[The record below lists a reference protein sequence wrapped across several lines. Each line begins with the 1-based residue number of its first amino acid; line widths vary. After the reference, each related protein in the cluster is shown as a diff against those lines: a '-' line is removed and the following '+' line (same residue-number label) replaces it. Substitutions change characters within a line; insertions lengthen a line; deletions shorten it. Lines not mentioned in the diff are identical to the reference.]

1 MSKNL
6 QVNLTFTADTTAA
19 KQQMQQLQQSLTNL
33 ASQPMQSQGVNT
45 MRTQLAEASAKAVEL
60 KIALQNAT
68 NVNTGKLNFNKFSQ
82 ELQKNKTSLQQYANY
97 LKQLGPQGSQAFGQ
111 LATAIRQ
118 SELPIISLKGK
129 VAALGKTLANTVRWQ
144 LSSSLIMGFTRAIG
158 STVNYAKELNE
169 SLNNIRIVTGKSIE
183 DMSKFAQEANKA
195 AKALSTTTTA
205 YTNASL
211 IYYQQGLS
219 DQEVK
224 KRAETTLK
232 LANVVSEEAST
243 VSEWMTAIW
252 NNFDDGSQ
260 FLEHYADVITALGA
274 ATASSADEIAGG
286 LEKFAAVADTV
297 GLSYEYAAS
306 ALATITAE
314 TRQSEDVVGTALKTI
329 FARIEGLNL
338 GETLEDGTTLNK
350 YSEALYKVGVNIKD
364 SNGNLKDMDD
374 ILDGIGERWQ
384 YLNKDQQVA
393 LAQNVAGIRQ
403 YNQFIALMS
412 NWDVMEENLEIS
424 KNSTGELE
432 RQQAIFEEGIEG
444 SAARVKAQL
453 EEIKNTLLD
462 ENDLIPLLE
471 MADGFLE
478 IITNLLDSLGGMPG
492 LLIMI
497 TALVTKAFGPQIANG
512 IASMTSGLVSMKN
525 ALDGSA
531 AAAQKNAITQTTKMA
546 ANMAISDSRIG
557 SNEGAA
563 ISSALKDNEQLTKSE
578 DKYAGRLNE
587 QYKETVSILRQIV
600 EEKQKIIQASA
611 QEADSA
617 EAQGMRAETAL
628 KTAGMSAKDTNII
641 RSAGLY
647 ADKVDTFAT
656 TNFSSEKQAVQSA
669 GGIVKTA
676 TNVMGE
682 DSTQVQNLSKSYDKL
697 VQKEHEYA
705 KLKSNVTAKQKAGV
719 QVTKEE
725 IEQLNKAKTARNQER
740 KNFADTAKS
749 INVASA
755 AKKKYANANQ
765 ETDGAVEQLIEA
777 EEKGAA
783 ATKRSEQAIK
793 DKDAVMRQHD
803 KTLKEGAAVGVHW
816 SQSFVQGIS
825 TMTSVA
831 SGIMMLTNSFKTVSD
846 AAKNGELTFSTFM
859 GAAVSLLMSLG
870 MFAPIITGITKAM
883 KAQNLTG
890 LKGLGILTAEW
901 LMTKLSSKA
910 KREKIRA
917 IQAEQKED
925 EKANLKKIASIFF
938 NIGEQASQGPK
949 GWITAA
955 ISAAL
960 VAALIGVAIAV
971 NASNKAQ
978 NSKEEEEA
986 QRTQKYANQ
995 VSEAYD
1001 KVRESYEKLKESLEN
1016 YNSAQEAIGKLQ
1028 KGTLEWKQAIQ
1039 EANQQVIELMDAY
1052 PELAQ
1057 YVSNIEGRLM
1067 ISEEGQRALLE
1078 QEGQRVTAL
1087 SNIKLNAQQNAKQA
1101 RYEADKKAELTTTF
1115 DTAGAWEF
1123 IGHMMGGIAAGAI
1136 TGNPILATAGIGLG
1150 IYDAINNNNTEYQQS
1165 ENAINALSELYLEQ
1179 GEAIFADF
1187 DKTLQDLNIT
1197 DTDLIDKLKDNKDV
1211 TEDLVRTNAELVEQ
1225 NKIANQ
1231 QKVDNLLM
1239 SQEHFITSEYGA
1251 GVQTATSK
1259 QYEKLKQQSI
1269 DDLGDID
1276 DYRKGKRYTLGI
1288 AKGSTEKGEDVF
1300 KEYAEAMG
1308 YKDADAT
1315 DFKGDKLFFKYKN
1328 EDDAWVEENEVTYED
1343 MRDAVAEYRVAKQAA
1358 DLANKTNQMTSQVR
1372 MLQNSNAQDQALGSF
1387 LEHGNLGY
1395 LDPEVYDEITA
1406 DGFSI
1411 STEQAELF
1419 GMTVE
1424 EATEKFK
1431 KAYDAYDPILAR
1443 NNILAQQQQ
1452 AINITL
1458 ADGAAELEQSE
1469 TALRAYAET
1478 LADNSEYLNENKEA
1492 AAKMAVAHYRTAIG
1506 ISELKKALNDNLK
1519 VLKDSSANSLDYA
1532 EALGSVK
1539 DSLEKAFGVKVSADF
1554 VKKNLG
1560 KIEDMANG
1568 STEALRALRKELV
1581 IDTISNMALDDSY
1594 KTALQ
1599 SELTELM
1606 EIAENSPIGMKL
1618 DLDNSKAIEGIN
1630 EALKAGTM
1638 TVQEVEALFANAN
1651 LALPQYNTAKVP
1663 HTTTST
1669 SNTVSEIDQWWGKQ
1683 TVTSKSTTSTTTW
1696 SEIPYFGDN
1705 PPQYDEN
1712 GDQIKGTGIEN
1723 SLKVST
1729 TSNKQADEDIVNYGG
1744 KGTAAGESST
1754 DKAKRAKELDNEIK
1768 RYRLLDETVEDLER
1782 DLDNLRKAK
1791 DRAYGNNKLAYMK
1804 QEQEMLKQ
1812 NVELS
1817 KERLQLAEQYYQEDL
1832 AELGKYGITTNENGQ
1847 VINWDERLQAQID
1860 KMKGMS
1866 DPNSEAYKQE
1876 KQKLDDMKKAY
1887 DNYMQSLD
1895 DVKDAQQE
1903 IIDTQNAVVD
1913 SLLEEAEFT
1922 VEFKIEAD
1930 EFTMSVLEHF
1940 LSRMEDDAFAAAD
1953 AIALIGQQM
1962 EVTAG
1967 QIDTYMTG
1975 INKVLG
1981 ATLSPEEIQKV
1992 MAGDLSNIDTSK
2004 LTEQQI
2010 EDLKEYA
2017 NGLMEVENQLH
2028 EQHTAVHEKLTETIE
2043 AWNEEFDKNMAKF
2056 EKYNAVVENYKN
2068 IIDIVGK
2075 GTLGISDETMR
2086 NMYEAQKNIATDQ
2099 LEAARI
2105 RKESAQTTYNE
2116 MKIAYDNAVMQ
2127 YGEDSEIAKK
2137 WKEQMDIA
2145 EESLDEATSEF
2156 QDAWQNALQAA
2167 ADAFQHNV
2175 ETIIQNF
2182 EKSIAGIYGS
2192 LEGLEEAFDRQKE
2205 INERYLEDYEK
2216 TYEINKLNRKIN
2228 QDIAKTTS
2236 NKSTK
2241 ELRDLQNELLNMNKE
2256 GNQISKLDIEY
2267 MQKKYDLLLAEQALR
2282 DAQNAKSTVKL
2293 SRDSEG
2299 NYSYVYTADQN
2310 NVDQAMQSYEDAKYA
2325 LEDWSRTS
2333 LETVSENIIQI
2344 YSAWSQAMQEIM
2356 MDNTLNEE
2364 ERERKMAE
2372 TNQYYLELMGYYTDE
2387 ATKLTEY
2394 GYQTNSQYHIDM
2406 ADSINDSIVGHI
2418 MPDITNWKELYT
2430 KSSTLMQGSTT
2441 ALDKLIKQFAIDVD
2455 EAMNKAGISTGK
2467 FETLATEDLRNVETQ
2482 AGATKNAITKIKTE
2496 AEAQLPLAVS
2506 AVQAFEID
2514 FNGYMD
2520 LIIQKIGDPTGGGV
2534 LGAIQKL
2541 INGCKEGLRA
2551 QKALEEK
2558 DYSYTGEA
2566 TTPQT
2571 TTPQTTGTGG
2581 GLTKQDS
2588 LEADGT
2594 TYYKLSD
2601 NNWYAKEN
2609 VELYD
2614 DGTYNPT
2621 GAAREWQ
2628 FDGEIDLN
2636 SDNEF
2641 KSRLNYNSTK
2651 QTSITFGTFGQLYGD
2666 PVTIRDEKGQPWRV
2680 QPGAGQFMYP
2690 YFEGAKIS
2698 KYSGSL
2704 INGMRLYEVQPS
2716 SKYPQISKSFYISQG
2731 ELNALLGN
2739 RAGFQA
2745 YKAYNLTPYYSG
2757 GGGSFGG
2764 TGAGR
2769 SFDTGGYTG
2778 EWGPEG
2784 RLAMLHQKEIV
2795 LNAHDT
2801 ENLLS
2806 IVSMVRDM
2814 NDRIELN
2821 ARAMQYGLTAA
2832 YTANNIKSQNDT
2844 LQQEVHITAEFPN
2857 ATNHSE
2863 IEEAFR
2869 NLTNL
2874 ASQYAN
2880 RKF

>member
-6 QVNLTFTADTTAA
+6 QVNLTFTADTTVA
-19 KQQMQQLQQSLTNL
+19 KHQMQQLQQSLTNL
-33 ASQPMQSQGVNT
+33 ASQPMQSQGINT

-82 ELQKNKTSLQQYANY
+82 ELRKNKTSLQQYANY
-97 LKQLGPQGSQAFGQ
+97 LKQLGPQGSQAFAQ

-129 VAALGKTLANTVRWQ
+129 VAALGKTLANTARWQ
-144 LSSSLIMGFTRAIG
+144 LSSSLIMGFTRAIS

-252 NNFDDGSQ
+252 NNFDNGSQ
-260 FLEHYADVITALGA
+260 SLEHYADVITALGA

-338 GETLEDGTTLNK
+338 GETLDDGTTLNK

-384 YLNKDQQVA
+384 HLNEDQQVA

-412 NWDVMEENLEIS
+412 NWDVMKENLEIS

-444 SAARVKAQL
+444 STARVKAQL

-512 IASMTSGLVSMKN
+512 IASITGGLVSMKGV
-525 ALDGSA
+525 LDGSA

-563 ISSALKDNEQLTKSE
+563 ISSALKDNEQLTKNE

-628 KTAGMSAKDTNII
+628 KTAGMSTKDTNII
-641 RSAGLY
+641 RSAGQY
-647 ADKVDTFAT
+647 TDKVDTFAT

-669 GGIVKTA
+669 GSIVKTA

-697 VQKEHEYA
+697 VQKEQEYA
-705 KLKSNVTAKQKAGV
+705 KLKSSVTAKQKAGV

-725 IEQLNKAKTARNQER
+725 IQQLNKAKTARNQER

-870 MFAPIITGITKAM
+870 MFAPVITGITKAM
-883 KAQNLTG
+883 KAQQLTG

-1078 QEGQRVTAL
+1078 QESQKVTAL

-1123 IGHMMGGIAAGAI
+1123 IGHMMGGIAAGAM

-1211 TEDLVRTNAELVEQ
+1211 TEDLVRTNAEVVEQ

-1251 GVQTATSK
+1251 GVQTAISK

-1269 DDLGDID
+1269 DDLGDTD
-1276 DYRKGKRYTLGI
+1276 DYRKGKWYTFGI

-1300 KEYAEAMG
+1300 KKYAEAMG

-1328 EDDAWVEENEVTYED
+1328 EDDEWVEENEVTYED
-1343 MRDAVAEYRVAKQAA
+1343 MRDAVAEYLVAKQAA

-1568 STEALRALRKELV
+1568 SAEALRALRKELV

-1618 DLDNSKAIEGIN
+1618 ELDNSKAIEGIN

-1651 LALPQYNTAKVP
+1651 LALPQYNTTKVP

-1705 PPQYDEN
+1705 PPRYDEN

-1782 DLDNLRKAK
+1782 DLNNLQKAK

-1832 AELGKYGITTNENGQ
+1832 AELGKYGISTNKDGQ
-1847 VINWDERLQAQID
+1847 VINWDERLQAQIN
-1860 KMKGMS
+1860 KMKGL
-1866 DPNSEAYKQE
+1866 DPNNEIYEQE
-1876 KQKLDDMKKAY
+1876 KQRLDDMKSAY
-1887 DNYMQSLD
+1887 DKYMQSLD

-1903 IIDTQNAVVD
+1903 IIDNQNTVID

-1930 EFTMSVLEHF
+1930 EFTMEVLEHF
-1940 LSRMEDDAFAAAD
+1940 LSRLEDDAFAAAD

-1992 MAGDLSNIDTSK
+1992 MAGDLSGIDTSK

-2017 NGLMEVENQLH
+2017 SGLMEVENQLR

-2056 EKYNAVVENYKN
+2056 DKYNAVIENYKN

-2075 GTLGISDETMR
+2075 DRLGINDETIK
-2086 NMYEAQKNIATDQ
+2086 NMYAAQKNVANDQ
-2099 LEAARI
+2099 LAASKARKEAA
-2105 RKESAQTTYNE
+2105 QNTYDQLAA
-2116 MKIAYDNAVMQ
+2116 AYENAKQQ
-2127 YGEDSEIAKK
+2127 YGEDSEIAKS
-2137 WKEQMDIA
+2137 WKEQMDA
-2145 EESLDEATSEF
+2145 AGETLDDATSEF
-2156 QDAWQNALQAA
+2156 YDSWQNALQAA
-2167 ADAFQHNV
+2167 ADAFAASVDLIV
-2175 ETIIQNF
+2175 ENF
-2182 EKSIAGIYGS
+2182 EESVSGAYGS
-2192 LEGLEEAFDRQKE
+2192 LDALQEAFDKQRE

-2216 TYEINKLNRKIN
+2216 TYEISKLNRKIN
-2228 QDIAKTTS
+2228 QDLAKTTS
-2236 NKSTK
+2236 AKSSK
-2241 ELRDLQNELLNMNKE
+2241 ELRDLQEELLALNEE
-2256 GNQISKLDIEY
+2256 GVNVSQRDIEF
-2267 MQKKYDLLLAEQALR
+2267 MQKKYNLLVAEQALR
-2282 DAQNAKSTVKL
+2282 DAQNAKSVVRL
-2293 SRDSEG
+2293 QRDSEG
-2299 NYSYVYTADQN
+2299 NYGYVYTADQTN
-2310 NVDQAMQSYEDAKYA
+2310 IDASQQAYEDAKYN
-2325 LEDWSRTS
+2325 LENWNN
-2333 LETVSENIIQI
+2333 ETLMTISEQIITIKQNF
-2344 YSAWSQAMQEIM
+2344 SQAIQDIAN
-2356 MDNTLNEE
+2356 DTTLNDE
-2364 ERERKMAE
+2364 ERKQKMAE
-2372 TNQYYLELMGYYTDE
+2372 TTAYYVDKLRYWTDE
-2387 ATKLTEY
+2387 AIRLNENA
-2394 GYQTNSQYHIDM
+2394 YQANSQFHMDM
-2406 ADSINDSIVGHI
+2406 ADSIHDSIIGKI
-2418 MPDITNWKELYT
+2418 FPDLNDWEALYT
-2430 KSSTLMQGSTT
+2430 NDTEAMMEASED
-2441 ALDKLIKQFAIDVD
+2441 LDDAIDDMADDIEDSMEVAGTSVD
-2455 EAMNKAGISTGK
+2455 DFEEKANEDFVAVQSGAKKTKEKIEELKNSV
-2467 FETLATEDLRNVETQ
+2467 ATELP
-2482 AGATKNAITKIKTE
+2482 KAI
-2496 AEAQLPLAVS
+2496 S
-2506 AVQAFEID
+2506 GVQTFENK

-2520 LIIQKIGDPTGGGV
+2520 SIQQKIDNVVIP
-2534 LGAIQKL
+2534 AITRL
-2541 INGCKEGLRA
+2541 IKNCKEGLAA

-2558 DYSYTGEA
+2558 DYSYNGNSGGKGDTPGGTKGNNPPKGSTTTTSSIYKTGKA
-2566 TTPQT
+2566 TTAAAYAGYVKLTDEQGNYVGYVYKHDAGTLNRLP
-2571 TTPQTTGTGG
+2571 TGTTVNINENEKDKIYKYLVYKNNTVNTSWNDGKFYKSYTDG
-2581 GLTKQDS
+2581 IAENSYTANINMGTSLSEDRMKQNFNHVYIGSKAYYYLGKTDS
-2588 LEADGT
+2588 INDGT
-2594 TYYKLSD
+2594 LFYPF
-2601 NNWYAKEN
+2601 EN
-2609 VELYD
+2609 
-2614 DGTYNPT
+2614 
-2621 GAAREWQ
+2621 
-2628 FDGEIDLN
+2628 I
-2636 SDNEF
+2636 
-2641 KSRLNYNSTK
+2641 KS
-2651 QTSITFGTFGQLYGD
+2651 
-2666 PVTIRDEKGQPWRV
+2666 VDEKG
-2680 QPGAGQFMYP
+2680 
-2690 YFEGAKIS
+2690 AKFPRIEKGTKGKLF
-2698 KYSGSL
+2698 KY
-2704 INGMRLYEVQPS
+2704 
-2716 SKYPQISKSFYISQG
+2716 
-2731 ELNALLGN
+2731 
-2739 RAGFQA
+2739 
-2745 YKAYNLTPYYSG
+2745 
-2757 GGGSFGG
+2757 
-2764 TGAGR
+2764 
-2769 SFDTGGYTG
+2769 DTGGYTG
-2778 EWGPEG
+2778 SWGPEG

-2801 ENLLS
+2801 EDFLTAIEIVRS
-2806 IVSMVRDM
+2806 ISDQL
-2814 NDRIELN
+2814 ETTAL
-2821 ARAMQYGLTAA
+2821 AAQYGLTA
-2832 YTANNIKSQNDT
+2832 YTAASIQTQGDT
-2844 LQQEVHITAEFPN
+2844 LQQEVTIHAEFPN

-2869 NLTNL
+2869 NLNNL